1 MSAVTTGRRED
12 MAAAAGRL
20 WADSV
25 RASLEAEGRP
35 VSGGWPG
42 TMSEA
47 RARLPDDLGR
57 GLESEEVSRLTR
69 VLYHA
74 ARDSWLGKPS
84 IAS

>member
-1 MSAVTTGRRED
+1 MATLDEA
-12 MAAAAGRL
+12 AAAAGRV
-20 WADSV
+20 WANSV
-25 RASLEAEGRP
+25 RMELQAEGRT

-47 RARLPDDLGR
+47 RARLPGEVG
-57 GLESEEVSRLTR
+57 GLEADEVSRLTR

-74 ARDSWLGKPS
+74 ARDTWLGKPS